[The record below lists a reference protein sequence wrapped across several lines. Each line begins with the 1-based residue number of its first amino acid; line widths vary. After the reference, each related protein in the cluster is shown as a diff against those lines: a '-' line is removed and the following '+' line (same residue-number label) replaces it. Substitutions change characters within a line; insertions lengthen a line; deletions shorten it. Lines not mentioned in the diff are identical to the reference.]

1 VIRMLRLDRAGVEL
15 ITPDPALTTL
25 GADGQTIVFHPD
37 PVLTAAA
44 INTLS
49 AADAARWQEFVSTAQ
64 RAGQLVGE
72 INRTVPPAIDDSTA
86 IERWN
91 LLRVARRARKL
102 GRQDL
107 ARIARWLPMP
117 VADVVGE
124 WFAHDLLKAAISAH
138 AILGNFAGPLS
149 GGTGGMLI
157 QRLAE
162 DASPVGSGATA
173 RGGPGALTG
182 AAAAAAERLGA
193 QVRTNARAVRIE
205 SRHSRVTGVVLDNGD
220 QLSARTVVS
229 AVDPRHTFL
238 ELVEPE
244 ELTPTFLDRVRN
256 FRTRGV
262 TAKVNLALSSLPD
275 FKALHGD
282 AVPLRGRFLIAPT
295 VEYLERAFDAAKYG
309 DFSPQPWLELSLPSV
324 IDPSLAPEGSHV
336 MSIYAHFAPR
346 HLRGAAWPDR
356 RDALYKAV
364 MRALLPHVPNLEA
377 LVVNREVLTPEDLE
391 QVWGLSGG
399 HIFHGESALDQT
411 WLARPFL
418 GWARYRTPI
427 EGLYLASAGTHPGGG
442 LTGGSGLL
450 AATTIARELRRRK

>member
-1 VIRMLRLDRAGVEL
+1 
-15 ITPDPALTTL
+15 
-25 GADGQTIVFHPD
+25 
-37 PVLTAAA
+37 
-44 INTLS
+44 
-49 AADAARWQEFVSTAQ
+49 
-64 RAGQLVGE
+64 
-72 INRTVPPAIDDSTA
+72 
-86 IERWN
+86 
-91 LLRVARRARKL
+91 
-102 GRQDL
+102 
-107 ARIARWLPMP
+107 MP

-124 WFAHDLLKAAISAH
+124 WFEDDLLKAAISAH

-162 DASPVGSGATA
+162 DPSPVGSGATA

-220 QLSARTVVS
+220 QLSARVVVS

-282 AVPLRGRFLIAPT
+282 AVPLRGFLIAPT
-295 VEYLERAFDAAKYG
+295 ISTSSGVQLQIRR
-309 DFSPQPWLELSLPSV
+309 LLSNPGWNHSV
-324 IDPSLAPEGSHV
+324 SD
-336 MSIYAHFAPR
+336 
-346 HLRGAAWPDR
+346 
-356 RDALYKAV
+356 
-364 MRALLPHVPNLEA
+364 
-377 LVVNREVLTPEDLE
+377 
-391 QVWGLSGG
+391 
-399 HIFHGESALDQT
+399 
-411 WLARPFL
+411 
-418 GWARYRTPI
+418 
-427 EGLYLASAGTHPGGG
+427 
-442 LTGGSGLL
+442 
-450 AATTIARELRRRK
+450 